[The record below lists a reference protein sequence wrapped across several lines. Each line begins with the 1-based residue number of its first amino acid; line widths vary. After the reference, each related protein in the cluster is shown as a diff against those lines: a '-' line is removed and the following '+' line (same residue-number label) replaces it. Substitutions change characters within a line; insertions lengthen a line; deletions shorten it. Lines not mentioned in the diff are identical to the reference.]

1 MLCNWHLLKSVTV
14 CEHKPLPAAAW
25 LSTEGRSSSKH
36 RGHALC
42 SPLCQDFATKDC
54 YLSTK
59 WEHSY
64 SCCEDNW
71 LAARLWKPSPSDR
84 TVLWE
89 APPPTQPRKSCW
101 GCNNRAAGPRR
112 PLPHCIVWSRLEG
125 EKVFVSSQGM
135 PVCER
140 VCVTVLGSFKCLSS
154 RLCACD
160 NLQGFSWPFSS

>member
-89 APPPTQPRKSCW
+89 APHPNPTAQELLRLQQQSSRPPTPITSLHCMITFGGRESVCLLS
-101 GCNNRAAGPRR
+101 GYACVRA
-112 PLPHCIVWSRLEG
+112 C
-125 EKVFVSSQGM
+125 
-135 PVCER
+135 VCDCPWLVQMFILTL
-140 VCVTVLGSFKCLSS
+140 VCV
-154 RLCACD
+154 
-160 NLQGFSWPFSS
+160 W